1 MRIGSPQN
9 SFGMF
14 RADAPFSRLLRR
26 ECLQLARTKSIFC
39 GRAHVGGCRCEC
51 PFKGARHAIS
61 QLPDTK
67 KRNCCSS
74 EEDMSLRARAL
85 LAERTLLPLLYN
97 ELHDWLGPPFSLP
110 AKYSHQ
116 E

>member
-1 MRIGSPQN
+1 
-9 SFGMF
+9 
-14 RADAPFSRLLRR
+14 
-26 ECLQLARTKSIFC
+26 
-39 GRAHVGGCRCEC
+39 
-51 PFKGARHAIS
+51 
-61 QLPDTK
+61 
-67 KRNCCSS
+67 
-74 EEDMSLRARAL
+74 MSLRARAL